1 MAHLPFTDSDFHSS
15 EKTLE
20 EIKPKLAALLKRNGY
35 NTPEELD
42 AKVEQVL
49 KGDELRKY
57 RETRER

>member
-1 MAHLPFTDSDFHSS
+1 MFSDVDFHSS
-15 EKTLE
+15 ETTLE
-20 EIKPKLAALLKRNGY
+20 EIKPKLAALLERNGY

-49 KGDELRKY
+49 TGDELQKY